1 MRGSLSNCNAAELHR
16 TMCGTS
22 STQRGR
28 AYETE
33 RLVTVLAVRD
43 VEEIVD
49 TGKKLLEFD
58 SEVEISSRR

>member
-1 MRGSLSNCNAAELHR
+1 
-16 TMCGTS
+16 MCGTS